1 MERKV
6 RCPGGQKQGQDEV
19 TGLDFQSL
27 NPGFKVYKVYDF
39 KKITGIICALF
50 SSSVKWDWK

>member
-1 MERKV
+1 M
-6 RCPGGQKQGQDEV
+6 CPGGQKQGQDEV
-19 TGLDFQSL
+19 TGLDFQGL